1 MNREELKLVT
11 IISFEFFRKMTEN
24 MQAQANNDKANIV
37 PLQVKSNSN
46 YDKLKYNNHIQIM
59 QILDSPKIN
68 PNMMSIV
75 GNVVAQSQESYKTV
89 YQVNK
94 Y

>member
-1 MNREELKLVT
+1 
-11 IISFEFFRKMTEN
+11 
-24 MQAQANNDKANIV
+24 
-37 PLQVKSNSN
+37 
-46 YDKLKYNNHIQIM
+46 M

-94 Y
+94 YWVLFWNHKLNIFRLMMKAASSKWLFGKAHWKKKWKISKDARLNVLDPSGNLYLEN

>member
-1 MNREELKLVT
+1 
-11 IISFEFFRKMTEN
+11 
-24 MQAQANNDKANIV
+24 
-37 PLQVKSNSN
+37 
-46 YDKLKYNNHIQIM
+46 M

>member
-1 MNREELKLVT
+1 
-11 IISFEFFRKMTEN
+11 
-24 MQAQANNDKANIV
+24 MQTQANNLNDNTNIV
-37 PLQVKSNSN
+37 PLQVKNYSN
-46 YDKLKYNNHIQIM
+46 YDKLKYNNHIQIK
-59 QILDSPKIN
+59 QILDSPKMN

-75 GNVVAQSQESYKTV
+75 GNVVAQNHESYKTV